1 MTQVDY
7 KVAIVGAG
15 PSGGILGAF
24 LSQKGIDV
32 TLVDIWK
39 EHIEAIAQNG
49 LKIQGVSNLKV
60 NFDVDHLK
68 TSVSDLTDST
78 VNLIFIATKTPYLKQ
93 VVDELKEVVSE
104 DSLIVSHQNGLH
116 TEKVISEVFGEK
128 RSFRNVINYA
138 GNIVGLGKIDMTF
151 FNPPNYVGAVSP
163 LMNDEA
169 RKIAELMNSPEFQ
182 TSSVDDIQPSVWKKV
197 ILNSALAPVCAIA
210 GQTMKEAMDLI
221 DTNSLASEMIR
232 EGIAVTEAMGIS
244 FGPDFHE
251 VCMGYLSKGGHHKPS
266 MLIDIESKKPTEIE
280 FLNGKIVE
288 LGKKYSI
295 PVPFNEATAAYVR
308 ALESKF

>member
-182 TSSVDDIQPSVWKKV
+182 TSSVEDIQPSVWKKV